1 MNYFKGISIN
11 AIFLCGFLGSRAQE
25 NLVVDLAAVKGENKI
40 LVSVQGKPFTHFIYP
55 DSLEKPILFPIYAPD
70 GQPITRGFPIEPRA
84 DDPTDHPHHK
94 GLWFDYENVNGL
106 DFWNNSYAIPLDKK
120 KGYGW
125 IRTEGIISMKGGQ
138 RAELVYSALWKNQ
151 EGKALIRE
159 TTTFIFSAKPGL
171 WIIERNSRLEALEDI
186 AFTDA
191 KDGLLGLRV
200 AHALELP
207 SAQPATYTDAKGN
220 QVTIAANSK
229 KVTGNYLTSEG
240 KTGDSAWGTRAVW
253 CMMYGKMGEDTIS
266 ISIIDHPG
274 NPGYPTYWHA
284 RGYGL
289 FAANP
294 LGQKIFSQGKQ
305 ELNFKLKKGESTSFR
320 YQILISSGKNKPS
333 VDTINQMARR
343 FGEN

>member
-1 MNYFKGISIN
+1 MSLF
-11 AIFLCGFLGSRAQE
+11 RE
-25 NLVVDLAAVKGENKI
+25 N
-40 LVSVQGKPFTHFIYP
+40 PFTSFLYP

-70 GQPITRGFPIEPRA
+70 GQPITRGFPIDPRA
-84 DDPTDHPHHK
+84 DDPVDHPHHK

-106 DFWNNSYAIPLDKK
+106 DFWNNSYAIPADKK

-125 IRTEGIISMKGGQ
+125 IRTEGITKMKSGQ
-138 RAELVYSALWKNQ
+138 HAELIFTAGWKNQ

-159 TTTFIFSAKPGL
+159 TTTFVFSVYPDMR
-171 WIIERNSRLEALEDI
+171 IIDRTSRLEALEDI
-186 AFTDA
+186 TFADA

-220 QVTIAANSK
+220 QVTIAANSNK
-229 KVTGNYLTSEG
+229 ATGNYLTSEG
-240 KTGDSAWGTRAVW
+240 KAGDSAWGTRAVW
-253 CMMYGKMGEDTIS
+253 CMMYGKLGEDTIG
-266 ISIIDHPG
+266 IAIIDHPK

-305 ELNFKLKKGESTSFR
+305 ELNFKLRKGESAIFR
-320 YQILISSGKNKPS
+320 YRILISSGKNKPN
-333 VDTINQMARR
+333 VAQLNQMAK
-343 FGEN
+343 EIW